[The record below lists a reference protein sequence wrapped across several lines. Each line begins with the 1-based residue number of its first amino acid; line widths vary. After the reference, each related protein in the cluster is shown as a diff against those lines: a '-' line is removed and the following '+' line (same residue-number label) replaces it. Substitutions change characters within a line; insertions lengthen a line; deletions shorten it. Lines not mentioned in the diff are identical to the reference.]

1 MKILLIPD
9 SFKGSL
15 SSARLCAIMKKAA
28 LDVMPDAQ
36 VTSIPA
42 ADGGEGTLDVIRNSI
57 GGSFVVHS
65 VTGPCGQPVSA
76 RYLSA
81 GDTAYVELAEAA
93 GLQHRLPGFSVANT
107 TTFGAGQLIG
117 EALNAGHRRI
127 VITLGG
133 SCTTDAGCGMA
144 AALGVRFTAPN
155 GRSFI
160 PTGATLGAIRH
171 IALNPFFFESGVR
184 IEALCDVTNPLCGP
198 NGSAR
203 VFGPQKG
210 ATPEMVET
218 MEAGMAHLA
227 TIFERNKGPKLAD
240 MSCAGA
246 AGGCGAGVVAF
257 LNGRLLS
264 GSDALLDLMNFSA
277 LAADADLIVTGEGMV
292 DDQTAGG
299 KFVSAVAARANG
311 TPVVVLAGGIAEGT
325 NLEALYEKGVTAVMP
340 VTSRPM
346 TLGEAMSGGAE
357 GVRLTATQLFRLA
370 GALKA

>member
-93 GLQHRLPGFSVANT
+93 GLQHRLPGFSAANT
-107 TTFGAGQLIG
+107 TTFGAGLLIG

-171 IALNPFFFESGVR
+171 IALNPFFFQSGVR

-227 TIFERNKGPKLAD
+227 TIFERNKGPKIAD
-240 MSCAGA
+240 MPCAGA

-299 KFVSAVAARANG
+299 KLVSAVAARANG

-325 NLEALYEKGVTAVMP
+325 NLEAQYEKGVTAVML

-370 GALKA
+370 GALKP